1 VGRNFSPS
9 PQRPAGSS
17 EFRRLE
23 PEHSSIIRTPT
34 LYRGFLLD
42 AVQYL
47 KMPGANR
54 KLEGY
59 DFYRTVLGSPT
70 YVVAPMVDQSELVS
84 SSLLSLRP
92 SSRDSA
98 PSSFYT
104 RIFLT
109 FIFPASLRVWLG
121 VEEAVPEVRSRCMS
135 PFLHPPRLG

>member
-1 VGRNFSPS
+1 MGRKFPPS

-17 EFRRLE
+17 EVRRLE
-23 PEHSSIIRTPT
+23 PEHSSIIRAPT
-34 LYRGFLLD
+34 LYRGFLLN

-47 KMPGANR
+47 KMPGTNR

-92 SSRDSA
+92 L
-98 PSSFYT
+98 
-104 RIFLT
+104 IFLYT
-109 FIFPASLRVWLG
+109 NVPYTHFPGTVARLIRRGGSCPGSTEQMYVTVSPSTSVGLRVHEL
-121 VEEAVPEVRSRCMS
+121 
-135 PFLHPPRLG
+135 